1 MRKLVIALAISTM
14 TFAASTLYFWLAWRS
29 ERSKVASSPRPTVAA
44 PAAVHPATNAA
55 PTNAAP
61 TNTGSSNPAQPPEL
75 TEEEQKAR
83 IRASLVAAI
92 PNMRATLEDPDK
104 RAATMSDIRKNN
116 ERSMPHLAR
125 NLDLT
130 EDEYARLMN
139 MLVELEMRALEARY
153 QCALAANCDVMA
165 SGRPVYQANRREL
178 VDFLGAEKAQQFDNY
193 RDDSREREIVA
204 DWRGDLPDSL
214 RLSDA
219 QTEKLVEVLG
229 DERRR
234 IAKEWEQRGAGENGM
249 SNQYG
254 SIQFPS
260 TAQGA
265 EQRIAEASEY
275 QRRQRERAAQV
286 LTAGQLEAFTERQK
300 EALDLARGAWEYEEQ
315 SANNT
320 TN

>member
-1 MRKLVIALAISTM
+1 MRKLVIALAISTL
-14 TFAASTLYFWLAWRS
+14 TFAASTLYFWQAWQS
-29 ERSKVASSPRPTVAA
+29 ERSKVASSPRPTVAE
-44 PAAVHPATNAA
+44 PAAVPPAIDAA
-55 PTNAAP
+55 PTNAGL
-61 TNTGSSNPAQPPEL
+61 TNTSSSNPAQPPEL

-116 ERSMPHLAR
+116 EKSMPRLAR

-130 EDEYARLMN
+130 EDEYDRLMN
-139 MLVELEMRALEARY
+139 MLVEHEMHALEARY

-178 VDFLGAEKAQQFDNY
+178 IDFLGAEKAQQFDNY
-193 RDDSREREIVA
+193 RDNLA

-300 EALDLARGAWEYEEQ
+300 EVLDLARGAWEYEEQ
-315 SANNT
+315 SANNP